1 MTDFAEKVLIRGL
14 ATDDVAPYINDNAPF
29 GPVATEQIGDQ
40 LLWQN
45 LFDRENQ
52 AYAHLMQR
60 DPAFVV
66 GRRGA
71 GKTAFLDA
79 LDTEQPTLNV
89 DINTSTAVAEIEDLL
104 RALTD
109 LGVTLFADHV
119 SDIWGAALWHGVLV
133 GLIQD
138 PPDGIETDDMRY
150 EDVKIYLD
158 DLTDDASRSAACE
171 AVMSLFCMELLDQAE
186 KRKTVARHPT
196 LFELRGVKLVSVIDA
211 ATSLLEE
218 SDVQP
223 ILLLDSIEDFQ
234 DVLDYHTRTIEGLFM
249 QVGRSTQPTAPYR
262 IRFSFPAELWHVLRS
277 MSRNPLKD
285 FGRFI
290 ILQWSA
296 REIVKI
302 AAHRYM
308 LYLEHFH
315 RPFLDRNRVVAL
327 LNTDSEKESL
337 ELLRLMLPPTV
348 RGELGIVED
357 TIAYVLRHTQLLPRH
372 LLRLLNAI
380 WTRSADRDGDAVRVS
395 EEAVI
400 IGIQDVEEQIVTEI
414 CKAYELVH
422 PTADEVCRAVIKN
435 LPRRFNDSDLH
446 RAFNRAG
453 KGAVKRAHRN
463 LAERRLAERS
473 HRIGTIDVPY
483 PEMDY
488 FDFKAMLL
496 EIGCIGRRIGQT
508 DRYDVAEFEYTIP
521 HRLAVG
527 DDDVMCVHPLFS
539 GVYQSMPD
547 ETGDDNPRLVYPYGT
562 DPTVDHRLRDG

>member
-1 MTDFAEKVLIRGL
+1 MADLAAKPLIRGL
-14 ATDDVAPYINDNAPF
+14 STDEVAPYINVNTPF
-29 GPVATEQIGDQ
+29 GPVATEQIGYQ

-79 LDTEQPTLNV
+79 LGTDQTTLNIE
-89 DINTSTAVAEIEDLL
+89 INTSTAVAEIEDLL
-104 RALTD
+104 RAMTD
-109 LGVTLFADHV
+109 LGVTLFAEHV
-119 SDIWGAALWHGVLV
+119 SEIWAAALWHGLLV
-133 GLIQD
+133 GLVQS
-138 PPDGIETDDMRY
+138 PPDGIDTDDVRFQ
-150 EDVKIYLD
+150 DLKVYLD
-158 DLTDDASRSAACE
+158 DLTDDGSRSISCE
-171 AVMSLFCMELLDQAE
+171 AVMSLFCMELLDQVE
-186 KRKTVARHPT
+186 QRKTVARHPT
-196 LFELRGVKLVSVIDA
+196 LFELHGVKLGSVIDDVTA
-211 ATSLLEE
+211 LINEAR
-218 SDVQP
+218 VQP
-223 ILLLDSIEDFQ
+223 VLLLDSIEDFQ

-285 FGRFI
+285 FGRFV

-302 AAHRYM
+302 AAHRFM

-315 RPFLDRNRVVAL
+315 RPFLDRNRDIAL
-327 LNTDSEKESL
+327 LNTDSERESL
-337 ELLRLMLPPTV
+337 ELLRMVLPPTV
-348 RGELGIVED
+348 KGELGVVED

-372 LLRLLNAI
+372 LLRLLNAV
-380 WTRSADRDGDAVRVS
+380 WTRGAEGDGNGVRVS
-395 EEAVI
+395 GEAVV
-400 IGIQDVEEQIVTEI
+400 IGVQDVEEQIVTEI

-435 LPRRFNDSDLH
+435 LPRTFTDSELH
-446 RAFNRAG
+446 KAFNRAG

-463 LAERRLAERS
+463 IAERRLAERS
-473 HRIGTIDVPY
+473 HRVGMSNAPY
-483 PEMDY
+483 PDMDY

-496 EIGCIGRRIGQT
+496 EIGCIGRRIAQT
-508 DRYDVAEFEYTIP
+508 ERYDVAEFEYTIP

-547 ETGDDNPRLVYPYGT
+547 GEGNGDRRLVYPYGT
-562 DPTVDHRLRDG
+562 DPTIDHRLRDG